1 MFRVLIPYVDFFRV
15 LFFLWKRTLSPFWGT
30 EKKRDHKIVT
40 TCERERRIKQRARD
54 SRDKKKKKERRKKIF
69 VFYIYIRTR

>member
-1 MFRVLIPYVDFFRV
+1 MFRVLTPYVDFFRV

-30 EKKRDHKIVT
+30 EKKRDHKIVRLAS
-40 TCERERRIKQRARD
+40 EREDKTESEIQEREEEEG
-54 SRDKKKKKERRKKIF
+54 KKKKKIF